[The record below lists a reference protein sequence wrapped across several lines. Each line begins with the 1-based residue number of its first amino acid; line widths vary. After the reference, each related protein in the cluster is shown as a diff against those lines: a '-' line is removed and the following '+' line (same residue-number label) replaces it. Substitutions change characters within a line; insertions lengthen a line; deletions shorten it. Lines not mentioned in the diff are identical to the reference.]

1 MEEFN
6 DENFQ
11 LLLELKDKI
20 SDIKNLLQTYEKL
33 LTIAF
38 VLICVTCATSFGL
51 LIVSQLK

>member
-20 SDIKNLLQTYEKL
+20 SDRVEKERVKNKV
-33 LTIAF
+33 IAGEF
-38 VLICVTCATSFGL
+38 
-51 LIVSQLK
+51 LK

>member
-1 MEEFN
+1 MKEFN